1 MSFLQPLITDL
12 REKRLWPVVIVL
24 VGALVAVPVLLAKPA
39 PTPGSAIPA
48 TGAGATVTSPISGL
62 PVVELSTSPEF
73 SHLPGPGRDPFT
85 QQTITTSTSST
96 SSTSTSASGSS
107 GGTTS
112 TTGSHGSSS
121 STGSNVGGGGT
132 SGNTGSSTTTTQ
144 TTQTTQTTSNTTS
157 VAPVKP
163 AGLTPTESYG
173 VTIAI
178 TKPSGGLDTIAPVE
192 RLTPLPS
199 GQQPLLIELGVLKG
213 GSEVL
218 FAVQPGTIPTGP
230 AKCLPGHIV
239 CQIISLAPNQIESL
253 SVKGAS
259 GLSHVSDFA
268 VTGITTISYKSAAA
282 AGRARRQVSTTGQ
295 KLLRSLHYDALSL
308 FPYEPSVGAIVD
320 QRNLTAGGS

>member
-1 MSFLQPLITDL
+1 MNFLQPLISDL
-12 REKRLWPVVIVL
+12 REKRLWPVVVVL
-24 VGALVAVPVLLAKPA
+24 LGALIAVPVLLAKPA
-39 PTPGSAIPA
+39 PKPESATAA

-62 PVVELSTSPEF
+62 PVVELSSAPQF

-85 QQTITTSTSST
+85 QQTSTTSTTSTSA
-96 SSTSTSASGSS
+96 TSTSVSSSS

-121 STGSNVGGGGT
+121 SSGSNAGGGGT
-132 SGNTGSSTTTTQ
+132 TGNTGSSTTTT
-144 TTQTTQTTSNTTS
+144 TTQTTTTTT
-157 VAPVKP
+157 PVVP
-163 AGLTPTESYG
+163 AGLTPTESYS

-178 TKPSGGLDTIAPVE
+178 TRPSGGLDTIAPLE

-199 GQQPLLIELGVLKG
+199 DKQPLLIELGVLKG

-218 FAVQPGTIPTGP
+218 FVVQPGTILSGP
-230 AKCLPGHIV
+230 AKCLPGRID

-253 SVKGAS
+253 YVKGSS
-259 GLSHVSDFA
+259 GPSHVSDFA
-268 VTGITTISYKSAAA
+268 VTGVTTTSHKSAAD
-282 AGRARRQVSTTGQ
+282 AGRARRQVSKTGQ
-295 KLLRSLHYDALSL
+295 KLLGSLHYDALSL

>member
-1 MSFLQPLITDL
+1 MNVLQPLINDL
-12 REKRLWPVVIVL
+12 REKRLWPVVVVL
-24 VGALVAVPVLLAKPA
+24 LGALIAVPVLLAKPA
-39 PTPGSAIPA
+39 PKPESAIAA

-62 PVVELSTSPEF
+62 PVVELSSTPQF

-85 QQTITTSTSST
+85 QQTSTTSTTSTSA
-96 SSTSTSASGSS
+96 TSTSVSSSS

-121 STGSNVGGGGT
+121 GSGSNAGGGGT
-132 SGNTGSSTTTTQ
+132 TGNTGSSTTTTQ
-144 TTQTTQTTSNTTS
+144 STTTTTQ
-157 VAPVKP
+157 VVPE
-163 AGLTPTESYG
+163 GLTPTESYS

-178 TKPSGGLDTIAPVE
+178 TKPSGGLNTIAPVE

-199 GQQPLLIELGVLKG
+199 DQQPLLIELGVLKG

-218 FAVQPGTIPTGP
+218 FVVRPGTILSGP
-230 AKCLPGHIV
+230 AKCLPGRID

-253 SVKGAS
+253 YVKGAT
-259 GLSHVSDFA
+259 GPSHVSDFA
-268 VTGITTISYKSAAA
+268 VTGISTTSHKSAAD
-282 AGRARRQVSTTGQ
+282 AGRVRRQVSKTGQ

-308 FPYEPSVGAIVD
+308 FPYEPSVGAVVD